1 DILSIIYNYN
11 FRETF
16 PEEVHQSLKKIPN
29 KVKES
34 DLKGRRDLR
43 KDLIITIDGID
54 AKDLDDAVRVLK
66 LPNKNYLLGVYIA
79 DVSYYVTLNSPID
92 LEARERGTSL
102 YVVDRVIPML
112 PHKLSNGICS
122 LNPGEDRLVIACEME
137 INNQGK
143 VVDYEIF
150 PGVINSKYRMNYS
163 DVNKILE
170 ENNKKLQEKYNEIV
184 PMLKDMEALAK
195 ILKENRI
202 KRGAID
208 FLSDEAVITVDEK
221 GLPINIEPRIQRT
234 GEKIIEEFM
243 IRANETV
250 TEHFHWLDVP
260 FIYRIHE
267 TPKEKKIEHFLNF
280 VKLTG
285 HKLPKKINLTNPK
298 SLQEVLTSLET
309 SEIYPVFSELLLR
322 AMQKAC
328 YSEKNVGHFGLAS
341 KYYTHFTAPI
351 RRYPD
356 LIVHRLIRDYIFNG
370 EAKTDWDKLIP
381 PIAEH
386 ASIQEREAI
395 ECEREVEDMKKAEYM
410 KSHVGEVFEG
420 IISGVTGFG
429 FFARLPNTIEGLVHI
444 LDLNDDYYYFDE
456 KTLSLIGEK
465 KKKRYR
471 IGDKVKVKV
480 INASKI
486 DLTIDFTVV

>member
-1 DILSIIYNYN
+1 M
-11 FRETF
+11 
-16 PEEVHQSLKKIPN
+16 
-29 KVKES
+29 
-34 DLKGRRDLR
+34 
-43 KDLIITIDGID
+43 
-54 AKDLDDAVRVLK
+54 
-66 LPNKNYLLGVYIA
+66 YIA

-285 HKLPKKINLTNPK
+285 HKLPK
-298 SLQEVLTSLET
+298 
-309 SEIYPVFSELLLR
+309 R
-322 AMQKAC
+322 
-328 YSEKNVGHFGLAS
+328 
-341 KYYTHFTAPI
+341 
-351 RRYPD
+351 
-356 LIVHRLIRDYIFNG
+356 
-370 EAKTDWDKLIP
+370 
-381 PIAEH
+381 
-386 ASIQEREAI
+386 
-395 ECEREVEDMKKAEYM
+395 
-410 KSHVGEVFEG
+410 
-420 IISGVTGFG
+420 
-429 FFARLPNTIEGLVHI
+429 
-444 LDLNDDYYYFDE
+444 
-456 KTLSLIGEK
+456 
-465 KKKRYR
+465 
-471 IGDKVKVKV
+471 
-480 INASKI
+480 
-486 DLTIDFTVV
+486 